1 MPKLKNFNGED
12 RYNFMLALVAFLQN
26 RGTVSVEEAADHF
39 EVDAK
44 YLRKVVTSI
53 NDARATLKD
62 FEEWF
67 FLIDV
72 EAFEEEGMLTL
83 LKNDLID
90 EVPKLSNRQ
99 ASAIAAGLNY
109 LATIP
114 GFKDDKDLK
123 QLQAFLA
130 AGGSRGINPLI
141 ERGISELFALRSLP

>member
-26 RGTVSVEEAADHF
+26 RGTVSVEEAANHF

-83 LKNDLID
+83 LRYI
-90 EVPKLSNRQ
+90 SNR
-99 ASAIAAGLNY
+99 LV
-109 LATIP
+109 AT
-114 GFKDDKDLK
+114 
-123 QLQAFLA
+123 
-130 AGGSRGINPLI
+130 SR
-141 ERGISELFALRSLP
+141 

>member
-90 EVPKLSNRQ
+90 
-99 ASAIAAGLNY
+99 
-109 LATIP
+109 
-114 GFKDDKDLK
+114 
-123 QLQAFLA
+123 
-130 AGGSRGINPLI
+130 
-141 ERGISELFALRSLP
+141 